1 MAHVSPALAL
11 GGTRVRL
18 AWRQRSGP
26 AVQVAVLLAV
36 GLLLV
41 GVPSFTDRYIQL
53 VGFDVFLLA
62 ALAQAWNLLA
72 GYGGLVSLGS
82 AAFVGIGSYTAAK
95 LSLATPAPLLLAVG
109 AGGVVAAGFAALVS
123 VPLFRLRGIYFS
135 IGTLALAEALAIWMV
150 NWNALG
156 GSRGMYITA
165 PAPTPGQLY
174 ELGLATAVVTTA
186 ILVLALPTRLGI
198 GLRGIRDNEDVAQQ
212 MGVPTFRTKLAAFT
226 ASAFLMGVVGGLEA
240 GKLSVIEPMGAF
252 SLQWTIE
259 VVSIAII
266 GGQGTIVGPLLGA
279 AFLVALGEGLAAY
292 PELHVA
298 ISGLIL
304 IVVIRFAPRGIWGS
318 LVVAGLARLRGTR
331 SHAP

>member
-1 MAHVSPALAL
+1 MAHLSPALAL
-11 GGTRVRL
+11 RGSRVRL
-18 AWRQRSGP
+18 AWRRGSGP
-26 AVQVAVLLAV
+26 AGQIVVLLAV
-36 GLLLV
+36 GLLLF
-41 GVPSFTDRYIQL
+41 GVPSFTDRYVQL
-53 VGFDVFLLA
+53 VGFEVFLLA

-72 GYGGLVSLGS
+72 GFGGLVSLGS
-82 AAFVGIGSYTAAK
+82 AAFVAIGSYTAAK
-95 LSLATPAPLLLAVG
+95 LSLATPAPLLLAVS
-109 AGGVVAAGFAALVS
+109 AGGVVAAAFAALVS

-165 PAPTPGQLY
+165 PAPSPGELY
-174 ELGLATAVVTTA
+174 ELGLGMAVLTTA

-212 MGVPTFRTKLAAFT
+212 MGVPTFRTKLIAFT
-226 ASAFLMGVVGGLEA
+226 ASAFLMGMYGGLEA
-240 GKLSVIEPMGAF
+240 AKLSVIEPMSAF
-252 SLQWTIE
+252 SLQWTID

-266 GGQGTIVGPLLGA
+266 GGQGTIAGPLLGA
-279 AFLVALGEGLAAY
+279 AFLVGLGEGLAAY

-318 LVVAGLARLRGTR
+318 LIVPGLPALRRVRRLAR
-331 SHAP
+331 